1 MARIAASVGQPR
13 RYLQLRALCS
23 SSKRGVA
30 APFPGCD
37 HTASPYKGASYETVL
52 ESRESL
58 VTPRQRPFY
67 SRPLLLHE
75 GRAQWLWDHEGRRY
89 LDMFAG
95 IATVSVGHCHPKV
108 VAAMSEQARRLGHT
122 TAIYLHPRYH
132 EYAAKLTATLP
143 AGLSCVYLTN
153 SGSEATE
160 LAIHLA
166 RVHTGRHEVV
176 SLRNCY
182 HGGTAVA
189 NATTAMACYKYP
201 VPSPAGHLHVTNP
214 DVYAG
219 AWGGAHCRDSP
230 VQTSRSCECVAGQC
244 QAGDNYV
251 REFRELYECS
261 LAADGKIAAFTAE
274 SIQGVGGTVQFP
286 RNYLARVYEL
296 VRERGGLCIADEVQ
310 TGFARTGEHFWG
322 FQGHGVQPDIVVMA
336 KGIGNGFPLGAVVTR
351 PRVAQALAKA
361 SYFNTFGGNPVACA
375 VGSAVL
381 DIIDEENLRQ
391 NALTVGTHLL
401 NNLAS
406 LMKDFPALVGD
417 VRGKGLMIGV
427 ELVVDPE
434 TKEPLP
440 AAAVAQIF
448 EDVKDAGVLIG
459 KGGVRGNVFRMKPPL
474 CVTKEDADYT
484 VEALRSALKKYE
496 STRK

>member
-1 MARIAASVGQPR
+1 MAKRRRPRRRANSRTSTCYMPLCAVGQPR

-274 SIQGVGGTVQFP
+274 SIQG
-286 RNYLARVYEL
+286 
-296 VRERGGLCIADEVQ
+296 
-310 TGFARTGEHFWG
+310 
-322 FQGHGVQPDIVVMA
+322 HGVQPDIVVMA